1 MFQKQRLLFST
12 LIALTSTGAALAVSE
27 DVMVSTDYVHVP
39 KGFDSNDNV
48 EVIVTGELPNTC
60 YRRPYGEVKVIEK
73 NVSIDVKAT
82 KITDKNTLCIEAIV
96 PFMLSVPVG
105 QLDEGSYH
113 VAVNPGTASEKDSD
127 LSIEQPSSHGIDN
140 FTYANVT
147 SIKQIPST
155 SYVNIEGYHP
165 SSCMDI
171 ERVEVVANQNHDT
184 YSVMPI
190 IKQTKAVCD
199 RMIKPFSYHLELPG
213 LNPKETV
220 LHIRKIDGTALNFLL
235 PKN

>member
-1 MFQKQRLLFST
+1 MLKKQLLLLGASFS
-12 LIALTSTGAALAVSE
+12 LSFTGLAMSNEVL
-27 DVMVSTDYVHVP
+27 VSTDYVHVP

-60 YRRPYGEVKVIEK
+60 YRRPYGEVKVI
-73 NVSIDVKAT
+73 NQSISIDVKAT
-82 KITDKNTLCIEAIV
+82 KIIDKNTICIEAIV

-105 QLDEGSYH
+105 QLDEGSYRI
-113 VAVNPGTASEKDSD
+113 AVNPGTESEKDSE
-127 LSIEQPSSHGIDN
+127 LSIEQANSRGIDN

-147 SIKQIPST
+147 SIKQIPNT
-155 SYVNIEGYHP
+155 SYINIEGYHP

-190 IKQTKAVCD
+190 IKQTKTVCD
-199 RMIKPFSYHLELPG
+199 RMIKPFSYHLELPS
-213 LNPKETV
+213 LNPQETL
-220 LHIRKIDGTALNFLL
+220 LHIRKIDGSALNFLV
-235 PKN
+235 PKK